1 MTSAY
6 ILILAVLVLGGLIAT
21 LGDRLG
27 SKVGKARL
35 RLFKLRPRQ
44 TATVV
49 TIVTGIII
57 SASTLG
63 ILFALSESL
72 RKGVFELDDIL
83 RKRRQDIRE
92 LIEQLEVVKVQKQEI
107 ERELSQ
113 AKNERIKAQEKLNA
127 INKSLQEA
135 LEFQDATAI
144 KFKETQQKIAL
155 LQKDFQRAQN
165 QLQAVTQQ
173 ADNLRSEIRELQS
186 NRQELIRQRN
196 RVKAEIQERDRLL
209 LERDAE
215 IAQRDAEITKRDAEI
230 TKRDTE
236 ITKRDAEITKREE
249 EIAQRDAE
257 IAQRDAEITKREE
270 EIAQRDA
277 EIAQR
282 DAEISQRDAEIT
294 KRDSEITKRDSEIAQ
309 RDAEITKREEEIAQ
323 RDSEIERREEEI
335 AERDAE
341 ITKRDAEIAERQE
354 EIQEREEEI
363 ADRDRSIAEQDR
375 TIAEKEGLLLDLEN
389 KQAFLERSV
398 LELEQN
404 FQLLREGNVAVLRN
418 QVLASGVLRILE
430 PSATRQAVEQL
441 LEAANLKAIERV
453 WPGAAEFDEQIVKIT
468 AAEVEQLI
476 DRIDDGRDYV
486 VRILSAGNYLVGEK
500 SIRVFADAALNQ
512 KVFAKG
518 EIVAETSIVPS
529 QLTREELEERID
541 LLLATVSFRSRRAGI
556 LSERIQ
562 IGDGSISSLIQFIE
576 KLQQH
581 REKVTLQAIAAE
593 STYTAGPLQLVL
605 AVVRD
610 EEVIFQT
617 Q

>member
-63 ILFALSESL
+63 TLFALSESL

-92 LIEQLEVVKVQKQEI
+92 LIEQLETVKIQKKEI
-107 ERELSQ
+107 EDELSQ
-113 AKNERIKAQEKLNA
+113 ARNERIKAQDKLDA

-135 LEFQDATAI
+135 LDFQDTTAL
-144 KFKETQQKIAL
+144 KLRETQEKIAL
-155 LQKDFQRAQN
+155 LQKDFQQAQN

-173 ADNLRSEIRELQS
+173 ADSLRSEIKQLQTE
-186 NRQELIRQRN
+186 RQELIRQRGL
-196 RVKAEIQERDRLL
+196 VQAEIQERDRLL
-209 LERDAE
+209 LARDVE
-215 IAQRDAEITKRDAEI
+215 IK
-230 TKRDTE
+230 
-236 ITKRDAEITKREE
+236 
-249 EIAQRDAE
+249 
-257 IAQRDAEITKREE
+257 
-270 EIAQRDA
+270 
-277 EIAQR
+277 
-282 DAEISQRDAEIT
+282 
-294 KRDSEITKRDSEIAQ
+294 
-309 RDAEITKREEEIAQ
+309 
-323 RDSEIERREEEI
+323 
-335 AERDAE
+335 ERDAE
-341 ITKRDAEIAERQE
+341 ITKRDAEIKERDVEITKRDSEIQE
-354 EIQEREEEI
+354 RDSEIQEREDEIKERDAEIQERDAEITKRDAEIKERDAEIQERENEI
-363 ADRDRSIAEQDR
+363 AERDAEIQERENEIAERNAEIQERENEIAERDLTIAEQDR
-375 TIAEKEGLLLDLEN
+375 TIAEKERLLLDLEN
-389 KQAFLERSV
+389 KQGFLERSV

-418 QVLASGVLRILE
+418 QVLASGVIRILE

-441 LEAANLKAIERV
+441 LEAANLEAIERV
-453 WPGAAEFDEQIVKIT
+453 WPGAGEFDEQIVKIT
-468 AAEVEQLI
+468 ATEVEQLI

-512 KVFAKG
+512 KVFAKD
-518 EIVAETSIVPS
+518 EIVAESSIVPS
-529 QLTREELEERID
+529 QLTRAELEERID
-541 LLLATVSFRSRRAGI
+541 LLLAAASFRSRRAGI

-581 REKVTLQAIAAE
+581 REQTLLQAIAAE
-593 STYTAGPLQLVL
+593 NTYTAGPLKLSL
-605 AVVRD
+605 TVVRD

>member
-92 LIEQLEVVKVQKQEI
+92 LIEQLETVKVQKQEI

-113 AKNERIKAQEKLNA
+113 AKNERIKAQEKLSA

-155 LQKDFQRAQN
+155 LQEDFQRAQN
-165 QLQAVTQQ
+165 QLQAVNQQ
-173 ADNLRSEIRELQS
+173 ADSLRDEIRELQS

-215 IAQRDAEITKRDAEI
+215 IARRDA
-230 TKRDTE
+230 E

-270 EIAQRDA
+270 EIAQRDV
-277 EIAQR
+277 EIA
-282 DAEISQRDAEIT
+282 ERDAEIT
-294 KRDSEITKRDSEIAQ
+294 KRDAEITKRDAEITKRDEEITKRDSEIAQ
-309 RDAEITKREEEIAQ
+309 REEEIAE

-335 AERDAE
+335 AQRDAE

-363 ADRDRSIAEQDR
+363 QERDRSIAEQDR

-529 QLTREELEERID
+529 QLSREELEERID
-541 LLLATVSFRSRRAGI
+541 LLLAAVSFRSRRAGI

-576 KLQQH
+576 KLQEH

-617 Q
+617 E